1 MNLWKE
7 EDTMKMKVTG
17 LKLKL
22 IVPICGAIA
31 GILLIVMVISYEMTA
46 NLLQNNLEE
55 KFMIQAQEIANEFD
69 IRFQREK
76 TVMDTFSKR
85 GATEF
90 MELKGDTGRQL
101 SFTKALHDNYPEWTP
116 VSFFPELSGR
126 TVATS
131 LGKIV
136 DASKLAYVKRLPEGK
151 TFMDNPIRSV
161 TTGSS
166 IVVGAAPISLNGQVV
181 GSMAGGIPL
190 EKFTEGF
197 SERKIG
203 ADGYCIIT
211 APDGMIV
218 SHPDNDRVMQNGIVD
233 LGNDALNAAQA
244 AIERNESGHS
254 IARIDG
260 RDYLLAYVPTQDRWG
275 VFTLSPV
282 DQEFA
287 PVKRLI
293 GLFVAL
299 FIIGLLLSSVIVYWL
314 AGRITGPIN
323 ELANYAGAIAD
334 GDFSEHTLAEMD
346 RTQYAGHDEVGA
358 LRQAMLKMR
367 KGLSTLLGK
376 VNQSVQ
382 DTADSSAQLK
392 ACADQTAQAG
402 VQVAEAVTSVSEQSQ
417 QGREAVDQLGT
428 VFDGFFNM
436 VQQMDGDTADAGRA
450 ADQAV
455 HKSQEGIQTMQAA
468 RTQMEHIHESAANA
482 REAVK
487 KLEVGTARIS
497 EIIKMISGIA
507 DQTNLLALNAAIEAA
522 RAGESGR
529 GFAVVADEVRKLAEQ
544 SQNSA
549 SQIVSVIDQINQD
562 VRTSVEA
569 VEMAGQDVD
578 GGLSSVDAANKQFGT
593 IAELVNQVQEKTRQ
607 ILSHVDKVAESGQEI
622 HASTDRITTA
632 MNQTAVDAESV
643 SATSEEQSAAMEEI
657 AAASDRLSEMSEDLK
672 QNLNQFRL

>member
-1 MNLWKE
+1 MESKL
-7 EDTMKMKVTG
+7 TG

-31 GILLIVMVISYEMTA
+31 GILLVVMVISYETTSS
-46 NLLQNNLEE
+46 LLQTNLEE
-55 KFMIQAQEIANEFD
+55 KFMVQAQEIANEFD

-76 TVMDTFSKR
+76 MVMDTFSKR
-85 GATEF
+85 GAAEFTE
-90 MELKGDTGRQL
+90 LQGNVDRQL
-101 SFTKALHDNYPEWTP
+101 SFTKALHENYPEWTP

-218 SHPDNDRVMQNGIVD
+218 SHPDAERVMQSSIKD
-233 LGNDALNAAQA
+233 LDNDALNAAQSA
-244 AIERNESGHS
+244 VQKNESGHS

-260 RDYLLAYVPTQDRWG
+260 RDYLLAYVPTQDQWG

-287 PVKRLI
+287 PVKKLI
-293 GLFVAL
+293 ILFVAL
-299 FIIGLLLSSVIVYWL
+299 FIVGLLISSVIVYWL
-314 AGRITGPIN
+314 TGRITGPII
-323 ELANYAGAIAD
+323 ELAHYAGAIAD
-334 GDFSEHTLAEMD
+334 GDLSEQTLRRMD
-346 RTQYAGHDEVGA
+346 QSQYDGQDEVGI
-358 LRQAMLKMR
+358 LRQSMLKMR
-367 KGLSTLLGK
+367 QNLSLLLGK

-382 DTADSSAQLK
+382 QTADSSAQLK
-392 ACADQTAQAG
+392 DCADQTAQAG
-402 VQVAEAVTSVSEQSQ
+402 VQVAEAITSVSGQSQ
-417 QGREAVDQLGT
+417 QGREAVDQVGQ
-428 VFDGFFNM
+428 VFQDFFAM
-436 VQQMDGDTADAGRA
+436 VQQMDGDTAEAGRA

-455 HKSQEGIQTMQAA
+455 HKSQEGIQTMQSA

-497 EIIKMISGIA
+497 EIINMISGIA

-544 SQNSA
+544 SRNSA
-549 SQIVSVIDQINQD
+549 SQIVSVIGEINQD

-569 VEMAGQDVD
+569 VEMAGTDVD
-578 GGLSSVDAANKQFGT
+578 GGLSSVDAANRQFSE
-593 IAELVNQVQEKTRQ
+593 IAELINQVQGKTSR
-607 ILSHVDKVAESGQEI
+607 ILSHVDKVTESGREI
-622 HASTDRITTA
+622 HASTNKITGT
-632 MNQTAVDAESV
+632 MKQTAIDAESV

-657 AAASDRLSEMSEDLK
+657 AAASNRLLDMSEDLK
-672 QNLNQFRL
+672 QNLKKFHL

>member
-1 MNLWKE
+1 MESKL
-7 EDTMKMKVTG
+7 TG

-31 GILLIVMVISYEMTA
+31 GILLVVMIISYETTS
-46 NLLQNNLEE
+46 NLLQSNLEE
-55 KFMIQAQEIANEFD
+55 KFMVQAQEIANEFD
-69 IRFQREK
+69 IRFQKEK
-76 TVMDTFSKR
+76 MVMDTFSKR
-85 GATEF
+85 GAAEF
-90 MELKGDTGRQL
+90 AGLQGDRERQL
-101 SFTKALHDNYPEWTP
+101 AITQALHENYPEWTP
-116 VSFFPELSGR
+116 VSFFPELSGK

-131 LGKIV
+131 LGKFV

-166 IVVGAAPISLNGQVV
+166 IVVGAAPISVNGQVV

-218 SHPDNDRVMQNGIVD
+218 SHPDADRVMQSSIMD
-233 LGNDALNAAQA
+233 LDNDALNAAQA
-244 AIERNESGHS
+244 AVQKNESGHS
-254 IARIDG
+254 IARLDG
-260 RDYLLAYVPTQDRWG
+260 REYLLAYVPTQDHWG

-287 PVKRLI
+287 PVKKLI
-293 GLFVAL
+293 MLFIAL
-299 FIIGLLLSSVIVYWL
+299 FIAGLLLSSIIVFWL
-314 AGRITGPIN
+314 TGRITRPIN
-323 ELANYAGAIAD
+323 ELAGYAGAIAD
-334 GDFSEHTLAEMD
+334 GDFSEQTLARMD
-346 RTQYAGHDEVGA
+346 QSQYDGRDEVGA

-367 KGLSTLLGK
+367 QKLSMLLGK

-382 DTADSSAQLK
+382 ETAESSAHLK
-392 ACADQTAQAG
+392 ECADQTAQAG

-417 QGREAVDQLGT
+417 QGRAAVDQVGT
-428 VFDGFFNM
+428 VFQEFFGM
-436 VQQMDGDTADAGRA
+436 VQQMDGDTAAAGQA
-450 ADQAV
+450 ADRAV
-455 HKSQEGIQTMQAA
+455 DKSKEGIQTMQSA
-468 RTQMEHIHESAANA
+468 RTQMEHIHESAVNA

-487 KLEVGTARIS
+487 KLETGTAKIS
-497 EIIKMISGIA
+497 EIINMISGIA

-549 SQIVSVIDQINQD
+549 SQIVSVIGEINQD
-562 VRTSVEA
+562 VKTSVEA
-569 VEMAGQDVD
+569 VEMAGTDVD
-578 GGLSSVDAANKQFGT
+578 GGLSSVDAANQQFSE
-593 IAELVNQVQEKTRQ
+593 IAELISQVQEKTSG
-607 ILSHVDKVAESGQEI
+607 ILSHVDKIAESGQEI
-622 HASTDRITTA
+622 HASTDRITET
-632 MNQTAVDAESV
+632 MNQTAVNAESV

-657 AAASDRLSEMSEDLK
+657 AAASDRLSTMSEDLK
-672 QNLNQFRL
+672 KNLEQFRLK

>member
-1 MNLWKE
+1 MELKL
-7 EDTMKMKVTG
+7 TG

-31 GILLIVMVISYEMTA
+31 GILLVVMIISYETTS
-46 NLLQNNLEE
+46 NLLQSNLEE
-55 KFMIQAQEIANEFD
+55 KFMVQAQEIANEFD

-76 TVMDTFSKR
+76 MVMDTFSKR
-85 GATEF
+85 GAADFTE
-90 MELKGDTGRQL
+90 LQGNTDRQL
-101 SFTKALHDNYPEWTP
+101 SFTKALHENYPEWTP
-116 VSFFPELSGR
+116 VSFFPDLSGR

-203 ADGYCIIT
+203 TDGYCIIT

-218 SHPDNDRVMQNGIVD
+218 SHPDTERVMQSSVKD
-233 LGNDALNAAQA
+233 LDNAALDAAQA
-244 AIERNESGHS
+244 AVQNNESGHS

-260 RDYLLAYVPTQDRWG
+260 REYLLAYVPTQDQWG

-282 DQEFA
+282 AQEFA
-287 PVKRLI
+287 PVKKLIILFAALFLI
-293 GLFVAL
+293 GLL
-299 FIIGLLLSSVIVYWL
+299 FSSVIVYWL
-314 AGRITGPIN
+314 TGRITGPIN
-323 ELANYAGAIAD
+323 ELAHYAGAIAD
-334 GDFSEHTLAEMD
+334 GDLSEQTLVRMD
-346 RTQYAGHDEVGA
+346 RSQYGGHDEVGT
-358 LRQAMLKMR
+358 LRQSMLKMR
-367 KGLSTLLGK
+367 QNLSLLLGK

-382 DTADSSAQLK
+382 QTADSSAQLK
-392 ACADQTAQAG
+392 ESADQTAQAG
-402 VQVAEAVTSVSEQSQ
+402 VQVAEAITSVSGQSQ
-417 QGREAVDQLGT
+417 EGREAIDQIGN
-428 VFDGFFNM
+428 VFQDFFAM
-436 VQQMDGDTADAGRA
+436 VQQMDGDTAEAGQA

-455 HKSQEGIQTMQAA
+455 HKSQEGIQTMESA
-468 RTQMEHIHESAANA
+468 RTQMEHIHESAVNA

-487 KLEVGTARIS
+487 KLEAGTARIS
-497 EIIKMISGIA
+497 EIINMISGIA

-549 SQIVSVIDQINQD
+549 SQIVSVIGEINQD

-569 VEMAGQDVD
+569 VEMAGTDVD
-578 GGLSSVDAANKQFGT
+578 GGLSSVDAANRQFSE
-593 IAELVNQVQEKTRQ
+593 IAELINQVQGKTSR
-607 ILSHVDKVAESGQEI
+607 ILSHVDKVAESGKEI
-622 HASTDRITTA
+622 HDSTTKITET
-632 MNQTAVDAESV
+632 MKQTAIDAESV
-643 SATSEEQSAAMEEI
+643 SATSEEQSAAMQEI
-657 AAASDRLSEMSEDLK
+657 AAASDRLSDMSEDLK
-672 QNLNQFRL
+672 KNLEKFRL